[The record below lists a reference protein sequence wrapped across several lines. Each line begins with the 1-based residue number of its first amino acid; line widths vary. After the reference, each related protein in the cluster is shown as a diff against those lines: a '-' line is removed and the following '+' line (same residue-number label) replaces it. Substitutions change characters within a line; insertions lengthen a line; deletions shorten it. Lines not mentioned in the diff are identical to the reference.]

1 MANDKTPNYHWGIPN
16 PYGIQFVEMMLTA
29 STFGA
34 IDAKMKS
41 LEDAYMDHR
50 HSFSDISD
58 RPTTLEG
65 YGITDALPVKGGA
78 LTGALAVDGS
88 LYIASDYSRYLWF
101 RKRDGT
107 TQGLVYNDVN
117 NGSMNFRTYSE
128 DGSSYSTISLSR
140 DGKVTLPGFTPE
152 TYYHAA
158 TKKYVDDRDAET
170 VKFTGS
176 QSLSL
181 AQKQQARSNIDAL
194 GTVDK
199 GAAGGVASLDATGK
213 IPSSQLPP
221 IAITETFVVNSQAS
235 MLALAAQSGDVAV
248 RADLKKSFI
257 LRLEPASVLANWQ
270 ELLTPTDAVLSVN
283 GKTGVVSLS
292 ATDVGAATPAQVD
305 TKLDKNNPSYTG
317 SLMGGAQLI
326 SAGLTGNDV
335 AVERFKFTDK
345 AAGSISVVLR
355 GDGGLSYF
363 ITNPDTGAWLRTALT
378 IQQDGQVV
386 GNQSIYAGG
395 GAARLEGN
403 GNIVGPIWSLSG
415 TADLASYISKLT
427 DGKTA
432 VEMGT
437 FHFTNEDWPYRE
449 TTVPWAKCLA
459 FCISKTNSGDDRRR
473 PRKLE
478 GQHNWGWETW
488 ASMAGANEFSGE
500 ISGDNTTGQRT
511 MFTMAYT
518 TMGRFRVNQGWG
530 QTSERVFFLRIA

>member
-88 LYIASDYSRYLWF
+88 LYIASDYNRYLWF

-194 GTVDK
+194 GSVDK

-235 MLALAAQSGDVAV
+235 MLALVAQSGDVAV

-257 LRLEPASVLANWQ
+257 LRLEPATVLANWQ

-283 GKTGVVSLS
+283 GKTGAVSLS
-292 ATDVGAATPAQVD
+292 ASDVGAATPAQVAE
-305 TKLDKNNPSYTG
+305 KMDKHNPSYTG
-317 SLMGGAQLI
+317 ELYGAIQNITGGDSTTQRTMMRL
-326 SAGLTGNDV
+326 
-335 AVERFKFTDK
+335 KFSDK
-345 AAGSISVVLR
+345 SRESVSITLR
-355 GDGGLSYF
+355 PDGGLNF
-363 ITNPDTGAWLRTALT
+363 MMFNADTGGWIRDGLILHPTGEAQITNNLR
-378 IQQDGQVV
+378 I
-386 GNQSIYAGG
+386 GNS
-395 GAARLEGN
+395 RMEGN
-403 GNIVGPIWSLSG
+403 GNLVGSIWSLSG
-415 TADLASYISKLT
+415 STDLATYINKVT

-432 VEMGT
+432 VELGVHAT
-437 FHFTNEDWPYRE
+437 PEEDWSWRE
-449 TTVPWAKCLA
+449 TPAPWTKCLA
-459 FCISKTNSGDDRRR
+459 LCVSKTIVSADDRRR

-478 GQHNWGWETW
+478 GQHSWGWETVL
-488 ASMAGANEFSGE
+488 AMAGSDEWGAES
-500 ISGDNTTGQRT
+500 TPTGGTSQRT
-511 MFTMAYT
+511 MLTMT
-518 TMGRFRVNQGWG
+518 WTSMGKFRVNAGWG
-530 QTSERVFFLRIA
+530 RTMEKMIFLRIA